1 MRYFITLY
9 NSFIE
14 IYYCFHIISHVIM
27 TNINVPNVHDGAI
40 CMQSITTKIIAETCR
55 SFYES
60 MNRWVISNLE
70 TLNFSVRSLVFAH
83 TQRTWR
89 NMLCMTATS
98 LLCTKAARWGCQW
111 MGYVACVR
119 HAQYVSL
126 FMQRARRVWLSRVQF
141 LPIFLFVFLGTHNN
155 TDDNKTTPPSLNFKQ
170 NRRHK

>member
-1 MRYFITLY
+1 MHRFCDVMLCLLIFLHFILNNLKKLILLSDTYHFHMRYFITLY

-14 IYYCFHIISHVIM
+14 IYYCFHII
-27 TNINVPNVHDGAI
+27 
-40 CMQSITTKIIAETCR
+40 II
-55 SFYES
+55 FYES
-60 MNRWVISNLE
+60 MNRCVISNLE
-70 TLNFSVRSLVFAH
+70 TLNFSVR
-83 TQRTWR
+83 WR